1 MKLTAKGENEY
12 TAFQHTPSV
21 RASGETNVVLAAYH
35 MALETVLASVT
46 SENNKSTVIS
56 SQMENYLA
64 LRKLAEEIRED
75 VDRGDL
81 ILQVIETRLMTVSN
95 GDS

>member
-1 MKLTAKGENEY
+1 MGVKLTAKGENEY

-35 MALETVLASVT
+35 KALETVLASVT
-46 SENNKSTVIS
+46 ADSNASSVIE
-56 SQMENYLA
+56 SQMENFLA
-64 LRKLAEEIRED
+64 LRRLADEIRED
-75 VDRGDL
+75 MDRGEL

-95 GDS
+95 G